1 MGPFRQG
8 KPLKLPTPE
17 LDAYEAELRA
27 RSHRKVTY
35 AGIGVVV
42 LTLPLLALLFQAI
55 VPDLVYKVQN
65 PLHTPSPAVVESG
78 RATITR
84 LRESAAREEE
94 AMQKGVAAAAAN
106 GTEAH
111 PELGRCPYSHTAN
124 HEKGFFARATYARL
138 GDQSVCLPC
147 REQRARADE
156 LERKLGERSRAKDLD
171 ARVSAEIARAE
182 AVERYSVVLAVD
194 KEAAPHGTPHVDFMP
209 GLVEGRTFVWDTK
222 THAVVCAG
230 RARAESSDTIDYS
243 YTTQNGFATNA
254 ASELKRAL
262 DEDLRLRT
270 EEAVASSIRYRAGP
284 KIVD

>member
-65 PLHTPSPAVVESG
+65 PLHAPSPAVVTSG

-111 PELGRCPYSHTAN
+111 PELGRCPYSHAPN
-124 HEKGFFARATYARL
+124 RQKGFFARATYARL

-156 LERKLGERSRAKDLD
+156 LERKLVERSRAKDLD
-171 ARVSAEIARAE
+171 ARVSADIARAE

-209 GLVEGRTFVWDTK
+209 GLVEGRTFVWDTV
-222 THAVVCAG
+222 THSVVCAG
-230 RARAESSDTIDYS
+230 RARAESSDTIDYT

-262 DEDLRLRT
+262 DEDLRVRT
-270 EEAVASSIRYRAGP
+270 EEAVASSLRYRAGP